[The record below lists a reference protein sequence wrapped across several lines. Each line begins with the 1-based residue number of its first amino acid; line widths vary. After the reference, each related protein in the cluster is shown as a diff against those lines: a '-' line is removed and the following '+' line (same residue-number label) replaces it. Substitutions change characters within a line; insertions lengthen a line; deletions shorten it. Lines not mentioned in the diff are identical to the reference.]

1 MLLVNVI
8 ISKLDGEKILSIC
21 LESLKRQIFQH
32 FDITIIDN
40 GSHDDSLNLLRERYP
55 EVGIVPLDRNCGFAS
70 AVN

>member
-40 GSHDDSLNLLRERYP
+40 GSHYDSLNLLRERYP
-55 EVGIVPLDRNCGFAS
+55 EVGIVPLDRNYGFAS